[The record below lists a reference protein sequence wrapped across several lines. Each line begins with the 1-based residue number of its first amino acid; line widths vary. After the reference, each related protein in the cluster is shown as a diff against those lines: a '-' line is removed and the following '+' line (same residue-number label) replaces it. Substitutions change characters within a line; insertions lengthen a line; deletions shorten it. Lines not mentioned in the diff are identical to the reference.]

1 MCTSCYS
8 CKEKLKVYVDRDDS
22 VKIWVDPSKNHS
34 PPAFTVCKRCHTQVM
49 EELRVTKA
57 MSQKKPNVFCQLCG
71 MPCMKKAI
79 ANEFHFDT
87 DFVVVPETLLGE
99 YVDLVAASIITASSL
114 TFLSLYYQVT
124 QRFMET

>member
-79 ANEFHFDT
+79 ANELHFDT

>member
-79 ANEFHFDT
+79 ANELHFDT
-87 DFVVVPETLLGE
+87 DFVVVPETPLGE